1 LIPRPRGAG
10 GAMMNGM
17 TPLLAPN
24 ASPMTL
30 DGTWTFI
37 VGAERPVVIDPGPA
51 DPAHRDAILAALG
64 GVRPLAILLTHS
76 HGDHSQLAPELARIT
91 GAPLMMARGAVN
103 RQVDPAAVG
112 RWLEEDDVFGTDAGT
127 LHVVATP
134 GHAPEHV
141 SFYWPQA
148 SSVFVGDTFM
158 GQGDTTLV
166 APPEGD
172 LAAYLL
178 TLEKIAELSP
188 ATLYPAH
195 GLPIADAEAA
205 IQRYRHHRETRIAQV
220 VHALRRTG
228 PSHTAGLIDT
238 VYGNELHP
246 ALRMPAQGSLE
257 AILGYLTSV
266 GQAHALPDGRYTL
279 TEMDG

>member
-1 LIPRPRGAG
+1 
-10 GAMMNGM
+10 MNDALK
-17 TPLLAPN
+17 TLLAPN

-51 DPAHRDAILAALG
+51 DPAHRDAILTALG
-64 GVRPLAILLTHS
+64 GARPLAILLTHS
-76 HGDHSQLAPELARIT
+76 HGDHSQLAPELARAT
-91 GAPLMMARGAVN
+91 GAPLMMAPGAVN
-103 RQVDPAAVG
+103 RQVDAAAVD
-112 RWLEEDDVFGTDAGT
+112 RWLAEDDVFGTDAGD

-141 SFYWPQA
+141 SFHWRSTGA
-148 SSVFVGDTFM
+148 LFVGDTFM

-166 APPEGD
+166 SPPEGD
-172 LAAYLL
+172 LAAYLD
-178 TLEKIAELSP
+178 TLERVAALSP
-188 ATLYPAH
+188 SILYPAH
-195 GLPIADAEAA
+195 GPPITPAAAA
-205 IQRYRHHRETRIAQV
+205 IERYRQHRETRIAQV
-220 VHALRRTG
+220 VHALRRGG

-238 VYGNELHP
+238 VYGSELHP
-246 ALRMPAQGSLE
+246 ALRTAAQGSLE

-279 TEMDG
+279 TRTDG